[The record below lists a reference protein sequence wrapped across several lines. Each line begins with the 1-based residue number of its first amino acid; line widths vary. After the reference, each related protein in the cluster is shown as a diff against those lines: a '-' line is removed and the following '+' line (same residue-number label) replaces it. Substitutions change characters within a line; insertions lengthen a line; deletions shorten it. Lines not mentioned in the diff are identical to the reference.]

1 VKIGQVRDGLIKNID
16 DCVKSLESVTDEKR
30 IVAVLK
36 ESFAQNGDIKRKV
49 SILKEFNDVI
59 ESLVDKLKV
68 K

>member
-1 VKIGQVRDGLIKNID
+1 M
-16 DCVKSLESVTDEKR
+16 TDEKR